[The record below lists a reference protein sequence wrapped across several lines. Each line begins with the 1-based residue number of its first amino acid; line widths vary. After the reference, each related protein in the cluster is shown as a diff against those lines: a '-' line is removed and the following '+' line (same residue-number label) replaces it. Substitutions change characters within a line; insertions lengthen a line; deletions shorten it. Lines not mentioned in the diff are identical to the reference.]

1 MTIQAY
7 PTKDEIKAQLL
18 STYRYLFARAGVT
31 VNVNRWS
38 ELNERADAYA
48 ARASVAIANGQIT
61 SRDLNPLLATGD
73 SLVALASIYGVEPRP
88 ASKASGYVIVRVL
101 SPAVT
106 VNIPTGFQ
114 GTDAS
119 GVKYSTTDTNTPAD
133 LASVLV
139 RSVEAGSD
147 TNLAAGSIVTWDSAA
162 IGYLKQQAIVAVGG
176 IDGGANADGN
186 DELRARLLR
195 RLSFPSVGGN
205 WAQVAEW
212 AEASSA
218 AISFAA
224 VYPTA
229 RGPSSYDVAIMGD
242 NSDPVLNATV
252 VDAAKARV
260 VAEMPGSANLN
271 LTSVTEQQIDV
282 IINLSAPLP
291 VHAGGAGGGFRD
303 AIPWPSTTE
312 ALANTYAEVM
322 VVTPGFHQITVNS
335 GAADAPVAGKRFAL
349 WDYAAVDGDGNPTPA
364 FREFSILTVG
374 GAPAA
379 YVLTLDAPTSAEMS
393 FITAGMFC
401 TAACEHMQTYGD
413 LFRAAMGDLGPGEKT
428 IDVDILAWARRQ
440 PSPDI
445 ERPHALTS
453 RQLSNVSDACS
464 EVADMSFA
472 ARLATGTGAAGT
484 ATFVSRTTPS
494 VPATVAN
501 APRLLTLKHLSFRR
515 QA

>member
-31 VNVNRWS
+31 VNVNRWT
-38 ELNERADAYA
+38 ELDVRADAYA

-88 ASKASGYVIVRVL
+88 ASSASGYVIVRVL
-101 SPAVT
+101 APAVT

-114 GTDAS
+114 CTDAS
-119 GVKYSTTDTNTPAD
+119 GVKYATTDTNTPAD
-133 LASVLV
+133 LGSVLV

-147 TNLAAGSIVTWDSAA
+147 TDLAAGSIVTWDSAA
-162 IGYLKQQAIVAVGG
+162 VGYLKQQAIVATGD
-176 IDGGANADGN
+176 IDGGADAD
-186 DELRARLLR
+186 DDDALRARLLR

-242 NSDPVLNATV
+242 ITDPVLNAAV
-252 VDAAKARV
+252 VDAAAARV

-271 LTSVTEQQIDV
+271 MTAVSEQEIDV
-282 IINLSAPLP
+282 IINLSVPLP
-291 VHAGGAGGGFRD
+291 VHVGGAGGGFKD
-303 AIPWPSTTE
+303 AIPWPSTNE
-312 ALANTYAEVM
+312 ALADTYAEVTA
-322 VVTPGFHQITVNS
+322 VLPATHEITVNS
-335 GAADAPVAGKRFAL
+335 GAADAPVAGQRFAL
-349 WDYAAVDGDGNPTPA
+349 WDYAAVDGDGNPDPV

-374 GAPAA
+374 GGAGA
-379 YVLTLDAPTSAEMS
+379 YVLSLDAPSSNELS
-393 FITAGMFC
+393 FVETGMFC
-401 TAACEHMQTYGD
+401 SAACEHMQTYGD
-413 LFRAAMGDLGPGEKT
+413 LFRAAMGALGPGEKT
-428 IDVDILAWARRQ
+428 DDVDILAWARRQ

-445 ERPHALTS
+445 ERPYALTS
-453 RQLSNVSDACS
+453 RQLSEISDARD

-472 ARLATGTGAAGT
+472 ARLATGTGIAGT
-484 ATFVSRTTPS
+484 GLFTSRTTPT